1 MSVRVRKD
9 ESSITTPQHHT
20 NKILTYQPFSLK
32 QKVYRL
38 CMVEKKVCKI
48 RTHTS
53 KEDFFDPLRKLFS
66 TLLFFEVGVK
76 IFTFSSLLE

>member
-1 MSVRVRKD
+1 M
-9 ESSITTPQHHT
+9 E
-20 NKILTYQPFSLK
+20 
-32 QKVYRL
+32 
-38 CMVEKKVCKI
+38 EKKVYKI

-53 KEDFFDPLRKLFS
+53 MEDFFDPLRKLFS